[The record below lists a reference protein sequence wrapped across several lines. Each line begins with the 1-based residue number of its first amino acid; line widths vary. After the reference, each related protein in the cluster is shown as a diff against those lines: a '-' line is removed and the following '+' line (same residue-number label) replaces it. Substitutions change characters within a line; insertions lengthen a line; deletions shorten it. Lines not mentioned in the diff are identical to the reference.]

1 MKRIFS
7 TMIAFCF
14 IAVIASTGFA
24 GEQLWN
30 FDSHADGWTVAN
42 GNWSLEEGVYKLAS
56 GAQAE
61 HSLVGDAAWQDYT
74 IEAKVRLD
82 AGNWAGIAFRA
93 KSDME
98 YYVYY
103 LNVPNN
109 ITELWRHKTGNWTAR
124 DKIGQLSGKNVTI
137 ANGKWFDMKI
147 IVEGDIMALSID
159 GEMQGELVDDTPAKY
174 SAGQAGVWG
183 WQTGASFDDFKV
195 SGDDI
200 EGDGTPVEP
209 LDKLTTTWGRIKRDR

>member
-7 TMIAFCF
+7 IMLGFCL
-14 IAVIASTGFA
+14 IVVIASTGFA

-42 GNWSLEEGVYKLAS
+42 GNWSLEDGVYKLAT

-61 HSLVGDAAWQDYT
+61 HSLVGDVNWTDYT
-74 IEAKVRLD
+74 VDTKIRLD
-82 AGNWAGIAFRA
+82 EGNWAGIAFRA
-93 KSDME
+93 KSEME
-98 YYVYY
+98 YYVFY

-109 ITELWRHKTGNWTAR
+109 KTELWRHKTGGWTAR
-124 DKIGQLSGKNVTI
+124 DNVGELNAVNVTI
-137 ANGKWFDMKI
+137 ENGKWFDMKVV
-147 IVEGDIMALSID
+147 VEGNLMALWID
-159 GEMQGELVDDTPAKY
+159 GEKQGEITDGVYT
-174 SAGQAGVWG
+174 AGQAGAWG

-209 LDKLTTTWGRIKRDR
+209 LDKLATTWGRIKRDR